1 MSTDLVPQEQPL
13 VPETQGA
20 VTDMRNVWQDKAAFD
35 TTLRGAMALSQS
47 TLVPATYQRRP
58 DNCLIAIDLANR
70 MGLTP
75 LVVMQN
81 LYVVN
86 GKPSW
91 SGQACKML
99 IENCGRFAQVE
110 TVYTGTKGTDT
121 RGCFFRA
128 VRRSTGEVIDGVE
141 VTMEMAKKEGW
152 YDKSG
157 SKWKTMPELM
167 LAYRAAAFFARV
179 HCPEALMGMTTVEE
193 QDDTA
198 NRRVVEDVL

>member
-1 MSTDLVPQEQPL
+1 MSTDLTPQDQPL
-13 VPETQGA
+13 MPEIPSA
-20 VTDMRNVWQDKAAFD
+20 VADMRNVWQDKAAFD

-47 TLVPATYQRRP
+47 TLVPAAYQRRP

-75 LVVMQN
+75 LIVMQS

-99 IENCGRFAQVE
+99 IENCGKFAQVD
-110 TVYTGTKGTDT
+110 TVYTGAKGTDA
-121 RGCFFRA
+121 RGCYLRA
-128 VRRSTGEVIDGVE
+128 VRRSTCEVIDGAE

-152 YDKSG
+152 LDKSG

-193 QDDTA
+193 QTDTA
-198 NRRVVEDVL
+198 GRRVVEDVL